1 MTAAPSSAEDRVWFR
16 KYPPQVPRHV
26 TIPDLLLPQF
36 IEQSVRKWPDR
47 TAVVYY
53 GSRWSY
59 RELWEQ
65 TDRFA
70 ASLAREGVGAGDHV
84 ALYLPNCP
92 AYPIA
97 FFAILKLGAVV
108 VQVSPLY
115 LGQDL
120 TRLLKDAKPK
130 ALVTLEILYPNLEK
144 VRGDY
149 AVPTVFVAR
158 LREFYPWYLRPFVN
172 SVLRKQKLP
181 TAFPTDPSVRP
192 WKMAVATPGSVP
204 AITSDPRTTV
214 AVLQYTGG
222 TTGKPKAAM
231 LTHRN
236 LVANI
241 TQSNAWNIRLV
252 PGEEV
257 VLGAIPLFHIYGLTV
272 ALLMGL
278 ASGGTVVLQTRP
290 EIRELLKL
298 IDRYQ
303 PTQFPGVPALYQAFN
318 RQPDLSKFQVRSIR
332 FCLSGSAALPLE
344 VQRRFEELT
353 GASLVEGYGLSE
365 TSPAT
370 HVNPLSNERRAGSI
384 GLPISDTDQRVV
396 DLETGTKV
404 LGVNELGELSV
415 RGPQVMLGYYGQ
427 PEETAAVLTDGWFR
441 TGDVARIDADGFA
454 YIVDRKKDMVNV
466 SGFKVYPR
474 EVEEV
479 LFQHPAVADVA
490 VVGGPDPERGE
501 SVVAFVVTKPG
512 TSVTAGEL
520 IEFVRAR
527 IAHYKAPDRVE
538 FRDQLPRSGVQKVL
552 RRVLREEAAALP
564 PAGPASD
571 AALAGLKTLRGPS
584 SGGRAK

>member
-1 MTAAPSSAEDRVWFR
+1 MVAPGTESDDRVWYR
-16 KYPPQVPRHV
+16 RYPASVPHHV
-26 TIPDLLLPQF
+26 EIPDLLLTEF
-36 IEQSVRKWPDR
+36 IERSVQRWPDR

-53 GSRWSY
+53 GSKWSY
-59 RELWEQ
+59 A
-65 TDRFA
+65 RFWQESERVA
-70 ASLAREGVGAGDHV
+70 AALAREGVGPGDRV
-84 ALYLPNCP
+84 ALYMPNCP

-97 FFAILKLGAVV
+97 LFAILRLGATV

-120 TRLLKDAKPK
+120 TRLLQDASPK
-130 ALVTLEILYPNLEK
+130 ALVTLEILYPNLAK
-144 VRGDY
+144 VRADY
-149 AVPTVFVAR
+149 AIPTVFVAR

-181 TAFPTDPSVRP
+181 TGFPVDPWVRR
-192 WKMAVATPGSVP
+192 WKAAVSTPGTAP
-204 AITSDPRTTV
+204 MWKGDPRSTV

-222 TTGKPKAAM
+222 TTGRPKAAM

-236 LVANI
+236 LVSNVVQAN
-241 TQSNAWNIRLV
+241 TWNIRLE
-252 PGEEV
+252 PGNEV
-257 VLGAIPLFHIYGLTV
+257 VMGAIPLFHIYGLTV
-272 ALLMGL
+272 ALLMGF
-278 ASGGTVVLQTRP
+278 AAGGTVVLQTRP

-318 RQPDLSKFQVRSIR
+318 RQPDIGKYQIRSIK
-332 FCLSGSAALPLE
+332 FCLSGSAPLPGE

-370 HVNPLSNERRAGSI
+370 HVNPLSSERRVGSI
-384 GLPISDTDQRVV
+384 GLPLPDTDHRVV

-404 LGVNELGELSV
+404 LGVDEPGELSV
-415 RGPQVMLGYYGQ
+415 RGPQVMLGYYHQ
-427 PEETAAVLTDGWFR
+427 PDETAAVLSDGWFR
-441 TGDVARIDADGFA
+441 TGDIARIDADGFA

-466 SGFKVYPR
+466 GGMKVYPR

-501 SVVAFVVTKPG
+501 SVVAFVVKKAG
-512 TSVTAGEL
+512 ANVTAAEL
-520 IEFVRAR
+520 IAFVRER
-527 IAHYKAPDRVE
+527 IAHFKAPSRVE
-538 FRDQLPRSGVQKVL
+538 FREQLPRSGVQKVL
-552 RRVLREEAAALP
+552 RRVLREEAAALAAAPSP
-564 PAGPASD
+564 PP
-571 AALAGLKTLRGPS
+571 P
-584 SGGRAK
+584 